1 MPSTAMPIS
10 RWSSADPARTAA
22 RAPMPTP
29 RTTGTSAT
37 KREKTGRSNPI
48 GVRAIPFLALQ
59 PDLAQRREELRRGG
73 LRAAL
78 QPLHVRLDERTAR
91 VVVQR
96 DPGGVV
102 EDDLLDLLVALHALG
117 TGRHRV
123 GLVEEAVDGRV
134 AVARGVAG
142 RTDVAAVEGHRQ
154 EIPGIGIVGDPALA
168 EEARAPVI
176 DHLDVRGPVQAP
188 QLQRHPDLL
197 QLCLERLRDA
207 LIEVARV
214 EVIRERAEPASA

>member
-1 MPSTAMPIS
+1 MPSTATPIS
-10 RWSSADPARTAA
+10 RWSSAEPARTAA
-22 RAPMPTP
+22 TALSAKTRTVMP

-37 KREKTGRSNPI
+37 TREKTGRSNPI
-48 GVRAIPFLALQ
+48 GVRAIPCLALQ

-73 LRAAL
+73 LGAAL

-102 EDDLLDLLVALHALG
+102 EDDLLGLLVALRTLG
-117 TGRHRV
+117 AGRHRV

-142 RTDVAAVEGHRQ
+142 RTDVPAVEEHRQ
-154 EIPGIGIVGDPALA
+154 EILGIGIVGDPALA

-176 DHLDVRGPVQAP
+176 DHLDVRGPGLA
-188 QLQRHPDLL
+188 
-197 QLCLERLRDA
+197 
-207 LIEVARV
+207 
-214 EVIRERAEPASA
+214 